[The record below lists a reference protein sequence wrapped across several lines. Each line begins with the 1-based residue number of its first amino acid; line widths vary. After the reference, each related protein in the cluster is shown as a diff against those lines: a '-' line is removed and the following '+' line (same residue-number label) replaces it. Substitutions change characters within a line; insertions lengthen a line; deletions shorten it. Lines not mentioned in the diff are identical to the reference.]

1 MFNERIR
8 KAFEECEAFIDT
20 HTPQELSEYEKSLGL
35 DYDSYKGGITF
46 SEYMNP
52 EPKMVMCLP
61 SKNYSKENHVGKTED
76 HILQNSKLCVSA

>member
-1 MFNERIR
+1 MFNERIK

-52 EPKMVMCLP
+52 KSEMVMCLP
-61 SKNYSKENHVGKTED
+61 NKNYSSEIRVGKTGD
-76 HILQNSKLCVSA
+76 HILQNSKLCVAA